1 MIQIKLGKKK
11 PILIFLSFGLVC
23 FLLIFFVIVPMV
35 KKVYQQKDL
44 LEESKLTL
52 KRDQQNIDKYRSD
65 LKYLQENSVFS
76 EGLEINENNRVKI
89 IEDLEKISVAEGLK
103 LKIETSAIATTGG
116 KKNVKKVE
124 NEKTV
129 LKLSLTGEY
138 KNFLVFLY
146 KIQNFKYMVNV
157 DKLSV
162 VKFDESK
169 IKNYGQE
176 LILEN
181 LPEIEGEIIISFNEQ
196 KI

>member
-1 MIQIKLGKKK
+1 MQIKLGNKK
-11 PILIFLSFGLVC
+11 PILIFFSFGLVC
-23 FLLIFFVIVPMV
+23 FLLVFFMVVPMV

-44 LEESKLTL
+44 LEETKLTL
-52 KRDQQNIDKYRSD
+52 KRDRENIDKYRND
-65 LKYLQENSVFS
+65 LKYLQENSALS

-89 IEDLEKISVAEGLK
+89 IEDLEKISVAEGLE
-103 LKIETSAIATTGG
+103 LKIETSAVATTG
-116 KKNVKKVE
+116 KKNVKKAE
-124 NEKTV
+124 NEKTF
-129 LKLSLTGEY
+129 LKLALTGEY

-146 KIQNFKYMVNV
+146 KLQNFKYMINI

-162 VKFDESK
+162 AKFDEAK

-196 KI
+196 KL